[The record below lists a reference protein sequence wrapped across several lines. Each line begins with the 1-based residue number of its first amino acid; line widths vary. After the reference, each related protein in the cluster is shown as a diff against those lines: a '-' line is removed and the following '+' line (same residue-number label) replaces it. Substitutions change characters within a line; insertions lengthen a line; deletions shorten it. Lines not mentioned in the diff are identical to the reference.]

1 MNPWTTKAV
10 VLVSSVMMIVIR
22 APHGQRSRGLNVVKN
37 RKGRLETGLLTF
49 AWFAFLLPLVWNA
62 TPLLVFADYSLRHG
76 PFIAGVLCLAL
87 RLWLF
92 HRSHAALGTNW
103 SVTLEVREKHQL
115 VTHGIYR
122 HVRHPKPGW
131 APCSIAMV
139 AAVVIDSSRPVF
151 THLIGWVT
159 NSAFCGSYRS
169 IVILNFPEADFLGA
183 LTMVTST
190 GCRYY

>member
-1 MNPWTTKAV
+1 MNPWIAKAV

-22 APHGQRSRGLNVVKN
+22 APHGQRSRGLNVVKD

-49 AWFAFLLPLVWNA
+49 AWFAFLLPLVWIT

-87 RLWLF
+87 GLWLF

-122 HVRHPKPGW
+122 HVRHPMYLSLLVYSLGQALVLPNLLAG
-131 APCSIAMV
+131 PSYGLAMALV
-139 AAVVIDSSRPVF
+139 FAFRLRPEEQMM
-151 THLIGWVT
+151 LE
-159 NSAFCGSYRS
+159 AFGKDYETYRARTKRL
-169 IVILNFPEADFLGA
+169 VRG
-183 LTMVTST
+183 VW
-190 GCRYY
+190 